1 MADSG
6 MSLKES
12 CTGLKSTNIFHP
24 MSGGSSASPPDA
36 FDQLPSSAHSVEQD
50 SAKGHCSGNPT
61 SETLS
66 SFDPSFGRKY
76 TMASSSAS
84 LPALA
89 GIPVV
94 LKLSAL
100 LPADPDKDCDPKK
113 LDYDEVPRDVTE
125 HALNEARLYQG
136 GLKDLQGTVV
146 PRCYGAF
153 TADLE
158 SGGSV
163 FGLIPEHLGEPPP
176 QEFLTGLHNLHKS
189 VPSASYLDDWL
200 IPFFS
205 GKRCCVYTLRSTNGK
220 SRRET
225 LRCDTFVR
233 LTLSIR
239 CLTGRS
245 TN

>member
-1 MADSG
+1 MFASQYS
-6 MSLKES
+6 SLSVIANGQRPLFIREGEVVFELTRALSYGRLWDVFEGKLHGFKVDEHIS
-12 CTGLKSTNIFHP
+12 P
-24 MSGGSSASPPDA
+24 MSGSPNASPRDA
-36 FDQLPSSAHSVEQD
+36 FDQLPSSAHSVELD
-50 SAKGHCSGNPT
+50 FAKGHCSGNPT
-61 SETLS
+61 SETSS

-76 TMASSSAS
+76 TTSSMASRSAS
-84 LPALA
+84 LPAFA

-113 LDYDEVPRDVTE
+113 LDYDEVPIDVTE

-153 TADLE
+153 AADLE

-163 FGLIPEHLGEPPP
+163 FGLILEYLGEPPP

-189 VPSASYLDDWL
+189 VPPAIYPDA
-200 IPFFS
+200 
-205 GKRCCVYTLRSTNGK
+205 
-220 SRRET
+220 
-225 LRCDTFVR
+225 
-233 LTLSIR
+233 
-239 CLTGRS
+239 
-245 TN
+245 